1 MFCVYKPFNDT
12 QTMSDMKSK
21 SVKGSKTE
29 QNLIDAYMAE
39 TQAYARYTF
48 YAKQADKEEYF
59 PIGEAFRETADNELR
74 HAKVFLKSLG
84 DVNEMAVCSGAV
96 HAGFLGD
103 TAANLVTAIEEED
116 AGGYQFYTE
125 SAKVARSEGFDEIA
139 DHFTAIAAV
148 EKLHCKRFETY
159 LRQVKDGTVW
169 KREKPVRW
177 RCLVCGY
184 ESVGTEPPRE
194 CPACDHPD
202 RHYMAL
208 DV

>member
-1 MFCVYKPFNDT
+1 MN
-12 QTMSDMKSK
+12 DMKRK

-29 QNLIDAYMAE
+29 QYLIDAYMSE

-59 PIGEAFRETADNELR
+59 PIGEAFRETADNELH
-74 HAKVFLKSLG
+74 HAKVFLKALAT
-84 DVNEMAVCSGAV
+84 VNEMAVCNGPV

-103 TAANLVTAIEEED
+103 TVANLATAIEEED
-116 AGGYQFYTE
+116 TGGYKFYTE
-125 SAKVARSEGFDEIA
+125 AAKVARSEGFDEIA
-139 DHFTAIAAV
+139 DHFASIAV
-148 EKLHCKRFETY
+148 IEKMHCERFRKY

-169 KREKPVRW
+169 KRDKPVKW

-184 ESVGTEPPRE
+184 EYEGTEPPRE
-194 CPACDHPD
+194 CPACDHPWQ
-202 RHYMAL
+202 HYMAL